1 MSHFRSE
8 IRQRAEELVAL
19 YPRKRSAMLP
29 LLHLAQEHDGYL
41 SEEGI
46 AEVAALTDTSAADV
60 RGTASFYDMFH
71 LEPVGTYVVGV
82 CTNIAC
88 LLAGGEEML
97 EHASASLGCAV
108 GATSDDG
115 LFTLEETE
123 CLADCDLAP
132 CVQVNHR
139 YVRTTTPDAFDSLVQ
154 ELREG
159 RLDHDVPRHGT
170 LIRVKRQGGLRVA
183 KEDLAR
189 ERAAA
194 LAARTARADAAAQA
208 AASTD
213 VAGAT
218 PSRPGTGSAS

>member
-1 MSHFRSE
+1 MSHFRAD

-41 SEEGI
+41 SDDGI
-46 AEVAALTDTSAADV
+46 AEVAQLTGTTPADV

-88 LLAGGEEML
+88 LLAGGEELL
-97 EHASASLGCAV
+97 EHAGATLGCAV
-108 GATSDDG
+108 GATSSDG

-123 CLADCDLAP
+123 CLADCNLAP

-139 YVRTTTPDAFDSLVQ
+139 YVRTTTPETFDAMVED
-154 ELREG
+154 LRAG
-159 RLDHDVPRHGT
+159 RLDHDVPSHGT
-170 LIRVKRQGGLRVA
+170 LIRVKRQGGLRVSKDDIA
-183 KEDLAR
+183 A

-194 LAARTARADAAAQA
+194 LAARTARAEAAAA
-208 AASTD
+208 AAAI
-213 VAGAT
+213 AGEDK
-218 PSRPGTGSAS
+218 